1 MESNPDIAALRRS
14 YERGTLDLED
24 LDPDPFAQFRGWF
37 ELARATPENIEPN
50 AMGLSTVDAEGQP
63 SSRAVLLKAFDE
75 RGFVFYTNYQS
86 KKASDIEGNPR
97 VALLFTWLALER
109 QVKILGSTERVSRAE
124 TIKYFLSRPLG
135 SRLGAWVS
143 DQSRVISG
151 RALLKSKLDEM
162 KRKFADGEIPAPDHW
177 GGYRVV
183 PHQFEFWQ
191 GGRDRLHDRFQYSA
205 DGAGGWEILRLA
217 P

>member
-1 MESNPDIAALRRS
+1 MSSPDISALRRS
-14 YERGTLDLED
+14 YERDQLDLED
-24 LDPDPFAQFRGWF
+24 LDPDPVAQFRGWF
-37 ELARATPENIEPN
+37 ELARATDEVIEPN
-50 AMGLSTVDAEGQP
+50 AMGLSTVDADGQP
-63 SSRAVLLKAFDE
+63 SARAVLLKAYDE
-75 RGFVFYTNYQS
+75 RGFVFFTNYNS
-86 KKASDIEGNPR
+86 AKARDIAGNPR

-109 QVKILGSTERVSRAE
+109 QVKILGKAEKLSR
-124 TIKYFLSRPLG
+124 IDSVKYFLSRPLG

-151 RALLKSKLDEM
+151 RALLKSKLAEM
-162 KRKFADGEIPAPDHW
+162 KRKFSNGEVPCPDSW

-191 GGRDRLHDRFQYSA
+191 GGRDRLHDRFRYAPTEES
-205 DGAGGWEILRLA
+205 GWKIERLA